1 MKKIMLIFFL
11 IADCAYGQQHPISFA
26 TKTEFAEVSRQL
38 KSNELLSTSF
48 ENIKNEVDPYLNVD
62 VDVPYPKDPAGGYT
76 HDQHKFLYNLMFN
89 AGLMYQLTGE
99 VKYADL
105 VKNILLKYA
114 KLNPLLK
121 NHPQATS
128 ASPGRLFWQA
138 LNDANWLVY
147 AGLAYD
153 LVNEHINIEDK
164 KIIAEKTFAPIVN
177 YFVVDQKQW
186 FNLIHNHAVW
196 ATAGVG
202 IVGIACDNDNYLQMA
217 LYGTEKDGK
226 SGYIANL
233 NGLFSPDGYYN
244 EGPYYTRYALLP
256 FYLFANAINHV
267 KPELKIFEYR
277 NRILKKA
284 LDVALQL
291 TNTNGEFFSFNDALK
306 DKTYQSN
313 EVVNAIDFAWQAYG
327 FDSSY
332 LPVCKAQNRVVLC
345 KGGADISAALNNLKS
360 KNLYYPYT
368 SAEFTDGADGMK
380 GGVSVLR
387 SGNSDNLSTLIYKY
401 SSHGL
406 SHGHYD
412 KLNIQFYDKG
422 YEILQDYG
430 AVRYINIEQKWGG
443 RYLPETNSYAQ
454 QTIAHNTITVDEK
467 SHYNGIEKI
476 SEQNHATK
484 MYGDINGKNLKVM
497 AAMDDHAYSNV
508 KLLRT
513 VYMITIPG
521 TEKTIVVDIFKTQS
535 DSIHQYDLPFNFL
548 GTVMSTNFK
557 YHYNSNL
564 STLGNSN
571 GYQYLWVE
579 ASTEKVSPFTQF
591 TFLNHKSFYT
601 ISSLSSD
608 STQVFFTRTG
618 ANDSNFN
625 LRRDPSYILR
635 ATNKNQTFINVIE
648 PHGSFNPVS
657 EIAVNSKSSIIAIER
672 IQDDNELTEVR
683 IKCKEGVIQIIQKN
697 NDVKSEYIKVIS
709 DSGIGKQLRWSGS
722 YYVSFNDQKLQ

>member
-1 MKKIMLIFFL
+1 MKKTLFIFFL
-11 IADCAYGQQHPISFA
+11 ITDCAIGQQHPISFA
-26 TKTEFAEVSRQL
+26 TKKEFEEVSRQL
-38 KSNELLSTSF
+38 KINELLNSSYIS
-48 ENIKNEVDPYLNVD
+48 IKSEVDPYLLKD
-62 VDVPYPKDPAGGYT
+62 VDVPYPNDPAGGYT
-76 HDQHKFLYNLMFN
+76 HEQHKFLYNLMFN
-89 AGLMYQLTGE
+89 AGLMYQLTDN

-114 KLNPLLK
+114 TLNPSLK

-128 ASPGRLFWQA
+128 SSPGRLFWQA

-153 LVNEHINIEDK
+153 LVNEQINNEDK
-164 KIIAEKTFAPIVN
+164 RTIAEKTFAPIVN
-177 YFVVDQKQW
+177 YFLDDQKQW

-202 IVGIACDNDNYLQMA
+202 IVGIACNNDNYLQMA

-233 NGLFSPDGYYN
+233 DGLFSPDGYYN

-313 EVVNAIDFAWQAYG
+313 EVVNAVDFSWQAYG
-327 FDSSY
+327 ADSSY
-332 LPVCKAQNRVVLC
+332 LAICKAQNRVVLS
-345 KGGADISAALNNLKS
+345 KGGADISAALNKVKS
-360 KNLYYPYT
+360 KKIFYPYT
-368 SAEFTDGADGMK
+368 SAEYTDGADGKK
-380 GGVSVLR
+380 GGVAILR
-387 SGNSDNLSTLIYKY
+387 AGNSNNLSTLIYKY

-412 KLNIQFYDKG
+412 KLNIQYYDKG
-422 YEILQDYG
+422 NEILQDYG

-467 SHYNGIEKI
+467 SHYNGVEKI
-476 SEQNHATK
+476 SEQYHANK
-484 MYGDINGKNLKVM
+484 MYGNVNGRNLKVM
-497 AAMDDHAYSNV
+497 AAMDDHAYDNV
-508 KLLRT
+508 KLFRT
-513 VYMITIPG
+513 IYMITIPG
-521 TEKTIVVDIFKTQS
+521 TDKTIVTDIFKAQS
-535 DSIHQYDLPFNFL
+535 DSTHQFDLPFNFL

-557 YHYNSNL
+557 YHYKKNL
-564 STLGNSN
+564 NTLGNSN
-571 GYQYLWVE
+571 GYQHLWVE
-579 ASTEKVSPFTQF
+579 AASEKVPLFAQL
-591 TFLNHKSFYT
+591 TFLNHKTFYT

-608 STQVFFTRTG
+608 STQIFFTRTG

-625 LRRDPSYILR
+625 LRRDPSFILR
-635 ATNKNQTFINVIE
+635 TKNKNQTFINVIE
-648 PHGSFNPVS
+648 PHGSFNSVS
-657 EIAVNSKSSIIAIER
+657 EIAINSKSSLMSIER
-672 IQDDNELTEVR
+672 LQDDSDFTVVK
-683 IKCKEGVIQIIQKN
+683 IKCKEGDFLIIQSNKKINADYTNKLTVNGKN
-697 NDVKSEYIKVIS
+697 VT
-709 DSGIGKQLRWSGS
+709 WSGP
-722 YYVSFNDQKLQ
+722 YFVTFNDQKLQ

>member
-1 MKKIMLIFFL
+1 MKKIILIFFL
-11 IADCAYGQQHPISFA
+11 IADCVYGQQHPISFA
-26 TKTEFAEVSRQL
+26 TKKEFAEVSRQL
-38 KSNELLSTSF
+38 KSNELLNTSF

-76 HDQHKFLYNLMFN
+76 HDQHKFLYTLMFN
-89 AGLMYQLTGE
+89 AGLMYQITGN

-114 KLNPLLK
+114 KLNPTLK

-153 LVNEHINIEDK
+153 LVNDQINNDDK
-164 KIIAEKTFAPIVN
+164 KTIAEKTFAPIVN

-233 NGLFSPDGYYN
+233 DGLFSPDGYYN

-277 NRILKKA
+277 KRILKKA

-313 EVVNAIDFAWQAYG
+313 EVVNAVDFAWQAYG
-327 FDSSY
+327 ADSSY

-345 KGGADISAALNNLKS
+345 KGGADISAALNKV
-360 KNLYYPYT
+360 KTKKMFYPYA
-368 SAEFTDGADGMK
+368 SAEYTDGADGKK
-380 GGVSVLR
+380 GGVAILR
-387 SGNSDNLSTLIYKY
+387 AAKSDNLSTLIYKY

-412 KLNIQFYDKG
+412 KLNIQYYDKG
-422 YEILQDYG
+422 NEILQDYG

-467 SHYNGIEKI
+467 SHYNGVEKI
-476 SEQNHATK
+476 SEMNHANK

-497 AAMDDHAYSNV
+497 AAMDDQAYSNV
-508 KLLRT
+508 KLFRT

-521 TEKTIVVDIFKTQS
+521 TEKTIVADIFKTQS

-564 STLGNSN
+564 TTLGNSN

-579 ASTEKVSPFTQF
+579 AASEKVAPFTQF
-591 TFLNHKSFYT
+591 TFLNHKAFYT

-608 STQVFFTRTG
+608 STQIYFTRTG

-635 ATNKNQTFINVIE
+635 AKNKNQTFINVIE
-648 PHGSFNPVS
+648 PHGNFNPIT
-657 EIAVNSKSSIIAIER
+657 EIAVNSKSSVTAIEKMEDNASIMAMKIKTKEGDILI
-672 IQDDNELTEVR
+672 IQSNDDNNPDHQH
-683 IKCKEGVIQIIQKN
+683 VINLNGMEMKWT
-697 NDVKSEYIKVIS
+697 
-709 DSGIGKQLRWSGS
+709 GP
-722 YYVSFNDQKLQ
+722 YYVSFNNAKLQ

>member
-1 MKKIMLIFFL
+1 MKKITIIFFL
-11 IADCAYGQQHPISFA
+11 IADCVYGQQHPISFA
-26 TKTEFAEVSRQL
+26 TKKEFAEVARQF
-38 KSNELLSTSF
+38 KTNELLNTSF
-48 ENIKNEVDPYLNVD
+48 VNIKIDVDPYLNID

-99 VKYADL
+99 VKYAEF

-128 ASPGRLFWQA
+128 SSPGRLFWQA

-147 AGLAYD
+147 AGLAFD
-153 LVNEHINIEDK
+153 LVHDNINNEDK
-164 KIIAEKTFAPIVN
+164 KTITEKTFAPLVN
-177 YFVVDQKQW
+177 YFVVDLKPW

-202 IVGIACDNDNYLQMA
+202 IVGIACNNDEYLQMA

-313 EVVNAIDFAWQAYG
+313 EVVNAVDFAWQAYG
-327 FDSSY
+327 YDSSY
-332 LPVCKAQNRVVLC
+332 LPVCKAQNRVVLS
-345 KGGADISAALNNLKS
+345 KGGADISDALSKLKS
-360 KNLYYPYT
+360 KEIFYPYT
-368 SAEFTDGADGMK
+368 SAEFTDGADGKK
-380 GGVSVLR
+380 GGVSILR
-387 SGNSDNLSTLIYKY
+387 AGISDNLSTLIYKY

-412 KLNIQFYDKG
+412 KLNIQYYDKG
-422 YEILQDYG
+422 NEILQDYG

-557 YHYNSNL
+557 YHYNNSL

-571 GYQYLWVE
+571 GYQHLWVE

-625 LRRDPSYILR
+625 LRRDPSYLLR

-657 EIAVNSKSSIIAIER
+657 EIAVNSKSFIIAIER

>member
-1 MKKIMLIFFL
+1 
-11 IADCAYGQQHPISFA
+11 
-26 TKTEFAEVSRQL
+26 
-38 KSNELLSTSF
+38 
-48 ENIKNEVDPYLNVD
+48 
-62 VDVPYPKDPAGGYT
+62 
-76 HDQHKFLYNLMFN
+76 
-89 AGLMYQLTGE
+89 
-99 VKYADL
+99 
-105 VKNILLKYA
+105 
-114 KLNPLLK
+114 
-121 NHPQATS
+121 
-128 ASPGRLFWQA
+128 
-138 LNDANWLVY
+138 
-147 AGLAYD
+147 
-153 LVNEHINIEDK
+153 
-164 KIIAEKTFAPIVN
+164 
-177 YFVVDQKQW
+177 
-186 FNLIHNHAVW
+186 
-196 ATAGVG
+196 
-202 IVGIACDNDNYLQMA
+202 
-217 LYGTEKDGK
+217 
-226 SGYIANL
+226 
-233 NGLFSPDGYYN
+233 
-244 EGPYYTRYALLP
+244 
-256 FYLFANAINHV
+256 
-267 KPELKIFEYR
+267 
-277 NRILKKA
+277 
-284 LDVALQL
+284 
-291 TNTNGEFFSFNDALK
+291 
-306 DKTYQSN
+306 
-313 EVVNAIDFAWQAYG
+313 
-327 FDSSY
+327 
-332 LPVCKAQNRVVLC
+332 
-345 KGGADISAALNNLKS
+345 
-360 KNLYYPYT
+360 
-368 SAEFTDGADGMK
+368 
-380 GGVSVLR
+380 
-387 SGNSDNLSTLIYKY
+387 
-401 SSHGL
+401 
-406 SHGHYD
+406 
-412 KLNIQFYDKG
+412 
-422 YEILQDYG
+422 
-430 AVRYINIEQKWGG
+430 
-443 RYLPETNSYAQ
+443 LPETNSYAQ

-484 MYGDINGKNLKVM
+484 MYGDINEKNLKVM

-557 YHYNSNL
+557 YHYNNSL

-571 GYQYLWVE
+571 GYQHLWVE

-635 ATNKNQTFINVIE
+635 TTNKNQTFINVIE

-722 YYVSFNDQKLQ
+722 YYVSFNDKKLQ

>member
-1 MKKIMLIFFL
+1 MKKITIIFFL
-11 IADCAYGQQHPISFA
+11 IADCVYGQQHPISFA
-26 TKTEFAEVSRQL
+26 TKKEFAEVAHQL
-38 KSNELLSTSF
+38 TINTLLNTSF
-48 ENIKNEVDPYLNVD
+48 ENIKNEVDPYLSVD

-89 AGLMYQLTGE
+89 AGLMYQITGE
-99 VKYADL
+99 EKYAEL

-128 ASPGRLFWQA
+128 SSPGRLFWQA

-153 LVNEHINIEDK
+153 LVNEHINTQDK

-202 IVGIACDNDNYLQMA
+202 IVGIACNNDDYLQMA

-313 EVVNAIDFAWQAYG
+313 EVVNAVDFAWQAYG
-327 FDSSY
+327 YDSSY
-332 LPVCKAQNRVVLC
+332 LAVCKAQNRVVLC
-345 KGGADISAALNNLKS
+345 KGGADISDALSKLKS
-360 KNLYYPYT
+360 KEIFYPYT

-387 SGNSDNLSTLIYKY
+387 SGSFDNLSTLIYKY

-412 KLNIQFYDKG
+412 KLNIQYYDKG
-422 YEILQDYG
+422 NEILQDYG

-484 MYGDINGKNLKVM
+484 MYGDINEKNLKVM

-557 YHYNSNL
+557 YHYNNSL

-571 GYQYLWVE
+571 GYQHLWVE

-635 ATNKNQTFINVIE
+635 TTNKNQTFINVIE

-722 YYVSFNDQKLQ
+722 YYVSFNDKKLQ

>member
-1 MKKIMLIFFL
+1 MKRITIIFFL
-11 IADCAYGQQHPISFA
+11 IADCVYGQQHPISFA
-26 TKTEFAEVSRQL
+26 TKKEFTEVSQQL
-38 KSNELLSTSF
+38 KTNELLNTSF
-48 ENIKNEVDPYLNVD
+48 VNIKNEVDPYLNTD

-89 AGLMYQLTGE
+89 AGLMYQLTGN

-128 ASPGRLFWQA
+128 SSPGRLFWQA

-153 LVNEHINIEDK
+153 LVNEQITNEDK
-164 KIIAEKTFAPIVN
+164 KTIAEKAFAPIVN

-202 IVGIACDNDNYLQMA
+202 IVGIACNNDNYLQMA

-226 SGYIANL
+226 AGYIANL
-233 NGLFSPDGYYN
+233 DGLFSPDGYYN

-313 EVVNAIDFAWQAYG
+313 EVVNAVDFAWQAYG
-327 FDSSY
+327 YDSSY

-345 KGGADISAALNNLKS
+345 KGGADISAALNKLKT
-360 KNLYYPYT
+360 KKIFYPYT
-368 SAEFTDGADGMK
+368 SAEYKDGADGKK
-380 GGVSVLR
+380 GGVAVLR
-387 SGNSDNLSTLIYKY
+387 AGSANNLSTLIYKY

-412 KLNIQFYDKG
+412 KLNIQYYDKVN
-422 YEILQDYG
+422 EVLQDYVD
-430 AVRYINIEQKWGG
+430 VRYINIEQKWGG

-467 SHYNGIEKI
+467 SHYNGTEKI
-476 SEQNHATK
+476 SELNHANK
-484 MYGDINGKNLKVM
+484 MYGNVNGKNLKVM
-497 AAMDDHAYSNV
+497 AAMDDHAYSHV
-508 KLLRT
+508 KLFRT

-521 TEKTIVVDIFKTQS
+521 TEKTIVADIFKTQS
-535 DSIHQYDLPFNFL
+535 DSVHQYDLPFNFL
-548 GTVMSTNFK
+548 GTVMSTSFK

-564 STLGNSN
+564 NSLGNSN
-571 GYQYLWVE
+571 GYQHLWVE
-579 ASTEKVSPFTQF
+579 GATEKVAPFTQF
-591 TFLNHKSFYT
+591 TYLNHKTFYT
-601 ISSLSSD
+601 ISTLSTD
-608 STQVFFTRTG
+608 SMQVFFTRIG
-618 ANDSNFN
+618 AKDSNFN

-635 ATNKNQTFINVIE
+635 AKNKNQTFVNVIE
-648 PHGSFNPVS
+648 PHGSFNPIT
-657 EIAVNSKSSIIAIER
+657 EIAVNSKSSVIAIEKMEDNPSFTAMKIKTKEGDILI
-672 IQDDNELTEVR
+672 IQCNDDNNPDHQHT
-683 IKCKEGVIQIIQKN
+683 
-697 NDVKSEYIKVIS
+697 IS
-709 DSGIGKQLRWSGS
+709 INGMDMKWSGP
-722 YYVSFNDQKLQ
+722 YYVTFNNIKLQ

>member
-1 MKKIMLIFFL
+1 M
-11 IADCAYGQQHPISFA
+11 
-26 TKTEFAEVSRQL
+26 
-38 KSNELLSTSF
+38 
-48 ENIKNEVDPYLNVD
+48 
-62 VDVPYPKDPAGGYT
+62 
-76 HDQHKFLYNLMFN
+76 
-89 AGLMYQLTGE
+89 
-99 VKYADL
+99 
-105 VKNILLKYA
+105 
-114 KLNPLLK
+114 
-121 NHPQATS
+121 
-128 ASPGRLFWQA
+128 
-138 LNDANWLVY
+138 Y

-153 LVNEHINIEDK
+153 LVNDQINSDDK
-164 KIIAEKTFAPIVN
+164 KTIAEKTFAPIVN

-345 KGGADISAALNNLKS
+345 KGGAEISAALNNLKS

-368 SAEFTDGADGMK
+368 SAEFTDGADGKK

-387 SGNSDNLSTLIYKY
+387 AGNADNLSTLIYKY

-497 AAMDDHAYSNV
+497 AAMDDHAYNNV
-508 KLLRT
+508 KLFRT

-625 LRRDPSYILR
+625 LRRDPAYILR

-648 PHGSFNPVS
+648 PHGNFNPVT
-657 EIAVNSKSSIIAIER
+657 EIAVDSKSSIIAIEK
-672 IQDDNELTEVR
+672 IQDNNEFTEVK
-683 IKCKEGVIQIIQKN
+683 IKCKEGIIQIIQKN
-697 NDVKSEYIKVIS
+697 NGVNSDNIKQVADSS
-709 DSGIGKQLRWSGS
+709 DGHSFQWSGF
-722 YYVSFNDQKLQ
+722 YHVTFNNKKLQ

>member
-1 MKKIMLIFFL
+1 MKKIILIFFL
-11 IADCAYGQQHPISFA
+11 IADCVYGQQHPISFA
-26 TKTEFAEVSRQL
+26 TKKEFSEVSRQL
-38 KSNELLSTSF
+38 KSNELLNTSF
-48 ENIKNEVDPYLNVD
+48 ENIKNEVDPYLNSEI
-62 VDVPYPKDPAGGYT
+62 DVPFPKDPAGGYT

-89 AGLMYQLTGE
+89 SGLMYQLTGN
-99 VKYADL
+99 VKYAEL

-114 KLNPLLK
+114 MLNPTLK

-153 LVNEHINIEDK
+153 LVNELVNSEDK
-164 KIIAEKTFAPIVN
+164 KTIAEKTFAPIVN
-177 YFVVDQKQW
+177 YFLNDQKQW

-202 IVGIACDNDNYLQMA
+202 IVGIACNNDNYLQMA

-233 NGLFSPDGYYN
+233 DGLFSPDGYYN

-267 KPELKIFEYR
+267 KPELNIFEYR

-313 EVVNAIDFAWQAYG
+313 EVVNAVDFAWQAYG
-327 FDSSY
+327 ADSSY

-345 KGGADISAALNNLKS
+345 KGGADISAALNKVKS
-360 KNLYYPYT
+360 KKIFYPYT
-368 SAEFTDGADGMK
+368 SAEYTDGADGKK
-380 GGVSVLR
+380 GGVAILR
-387 SGNSDNLSTLIYKY
+387 AGKSDNLSTLIYKY

-412 KLNIQFYDKG
+412 KLNIQYYDKG
-422 YEILQDYG
+422 NEILQDYG

-467 SHYNGIEKI
+467 SHFNGVEKI
-476 SEQNHATK
+476 SEQHHADK
-484 MYGDINGKNLKVM
+484 MYGNVNGKNLKVM
-497 AAMDDHAYSNV
+497 AAMDDHAYNNV
-508 KLLRT
+508 KLFRT

-521 TEKTIVVDIFKTQS
+521 TDKTIVADIFKTQS
-535 DSIHQYDLPFNFL
+535 DSIHQYDLPLNFL

-557 YHYNSNL
+557 YHYNTNL
-564 STLGNSN
+564 TTLGNSN
-571 GYQYLWVE
+571 GYQHLWVE
-579 ASTEKVSPFTQF
+579 AASEKVSPFTQL
-591 TFLNHKSFYT
+591 TFLNHKTFYT

-608 STQVFFTRTG
+608 STQIYFTRTG

-635 ATNKNQTFINVIE
+635 AKNKNQTFINVIE
-648 PHGSFNPVS
+648 PHGSFNPIT
-657 EIAVNSKSSIIAIER
+657 EIAMNSKSSLMAIER
-672 IQDDNELTEVR
+672 LQDDTDFTVVK
-683 IKCKEGVIQIIQKN
+683 IKCKEGNFLIIQSN
-697 NDVKSEYIKVIS
+697 NKINANYKHVLAVN
-709 DSGIGKQLRWSGS
+709 GKEETWSGP
-722 YYVSFNDQKLQ
+722 YFVTFNDQKLQ

>member
-1 MKKIMLIFFL
+1 MKKIILIFFL
-11 IADCAYGQQHPISFA
+11 ITDCVYGQQHPISFA
-26 TKTEFAEVSRQL
+26 TKKEFSEVSRQL
-38 KSNELLSTSF
+38 KSNELLNTSF
-48 ENIKNEVDPYLNVD
+48 ENIKNEVDPYLNSD
-62 VDVPYPKDPAGGYT
+62 IDVPYPKDPAGGYT

-89 AGLMYQLTGE
+89 SGLMYQLTGNE
-99 VKYADL
+99 KYADL

-114 KLNPLLK
+114 RLNPTLK

-153 LVNEHINIEDK
+153 LVNEHINAEDK
-164 KIIAEKTFAPIVN
+164 KTIAEKTFAPIVD
-177 YFVVDQKQW
+177 YFVLDQKQW

-202 IVGIACDNDNYLQMA
+202 IVGIACNNDNYLQMA

-233 NGLFSPDGYYN
+233 DGLFSPDGYYN

-267 KPELKIFEYR
+267 KPELEIFEYR
-277 NRILKKA
+277 KRILKKA

-291 TNTNGEFFSFNDALK
+291 TNSNGEFFSFNDALK

-313 EVVNAIDFAWQAYG
+313 EVVNAVDFAWQAYG
-327 FDSSY
+327 ADSSY
-332 LPVCKAQNRVVLC
+332 LSVCKAQNRVVLC
-345 KGGADISAALNNLKS
+345 KGGADISAALNKM
-360 KNLYYPYT
+360 KAKKIFYPYT
-368 SAEFTDGADGMK
+368 SAEYTDGADGKK

-387 SGNSDNLSTLIYKY
+387 AGKSDNLSTLIYKY

-412 KLNIQFYDKG
+412 KLNIQYYDKG
-422 YEILQDYG
+422 NEIIQDYG

-454 QTIAHNTITVDEK
+454 QTIAHNTITVDGK

-476 SEQNHATK
+476 SELNHANK

-497 AAMDDHAYSNV
+497 AAMDDQAYRNV
-508 KLLRT
+508 KLFRT

-521 TEKTIVVDIFKTQS
+521 TEKTIIADVFKTQS

-548 GTVMSTNFK
+548 GTVISASFK
-557 YHYNSNL
+557 YHYNSSL
-564 STLGNSN
+564 TSLGNSN
-571 GYQYLWVE
+571 GYQHLWVE
-579 ASTEKVSPFTQF
+579 ATAEKVAPFTQF
-591 TFLNHKSFYT
+591 TFLNRKTFYT

-635 ATNKNQTFINVIE
+635 AKNKNQTFINVIE
-648 PHGSFNPVS
+648 PHGSFNPIT
-657 EIAVNSKSSIIAIER
+657 EIAVNSKSSVTAIEKMEDNASITALKIKTKEGEILI
-672 IQDDNELTEVR
+672 IQCNDDNNTEH
-683 IKCKEGVIQIIQKN
+683 KHSTN
-697 NDVKSEYIKVIS
+697 LN
-709 DSGIGKQLRWSGS
+709 GIEMKWSGPYFVS
-722 YYVSFNDQKLQ
+722 YNNNKL